1 MKIGIPRSLYYYH
14 YKDLWLSFFKRLNI
28 DVVISDKTT
37 KEIMK
42 KGIELSNDEMCIA
55 LKNYLGHVVSLKDKC
70 DYVLIPRIDNYG
82 INNQMC
88 TNSMSTY
95 DIIDKI
101 LDIPIISYNVSLRNK
116 QTEEKEFMKWSSILK
131 RSKKEIKEAYNYAL
145 EDSINKSKYLE
156 RKNIEKLKSK
166 KTKILIVSHPYNIFD
181 EYIGASI
188 INALKKY
195 DVEIIYSEYFNK
207 NKTNKLGN
215 VLSTG
220 LYFKYSKEEI
230 GSILMCKDKIDGI
243 LFLTAFPCALDSLV
257 IPLVLRKVDIPT
269 LHLMIDEENSMTGII
284 TRLESF
290 IDIIERNKIHD

>member
-88 TNSMSTY
+88 TNYMSTY

-156 RKNIEKLKSK
+156 RKNIEKLEST

-257 IPLVLRKVDIPT
+257 IPLVLRKIDIPT

>member
-88 TNSMSTY
+88 TNYMSTY

-101 LDIPIISYNVSLRNK
+101 LDIPIISYNVSLSDRK
-116 QTEEKEFMKWSSILK
+116 TEEKEFEKWSSILK
-131 RSKKEIKEAYNYAL
+131 KSKKEIKEAYKYAL

-156 RKNIEKLKSK
+156 RKNIEKLESK

>member
-88 TNSMSTY
+88 TNYMSTY

-101 LDIPIISYNVSLRNK
+101 LDIPIISYNVSLSDRK
-116 QTEEKEFMKWSSILK
+116 TEEKEFEKWSYILK
-131 RSKKEIKEAYNYAL
+131 KSKKEIKEAYKYAL

-156 RKNIEKLKSK
+156 RKNIEKLESK

-181 EYIGASI
+181 EYIGLSI
-188 INALKKY
+188 INSLKKY

-207 NKTNKLGN
+207 NKTSKLGN
-215 VLSTG
+215 VLSSG

-269 LHLMIDEENSMTGII
+269 LHLLIDEENSMTGII

>member
-88 TNSMSTY
+88 TNYMSTY

-101 LDIPIISYNVSLRNK
+101 LDIPTISYNVSLRNK

>member
-1 MKIGIPRSLYYYH
+1 
-14 YKDLWLSFFKRLNI
+14 
-28 DVVISDKTT
+28 
-37 KEIMK
+37 
-42 KGIELSNDEMCIA
+42 
-55 LKNYLGHVVSLKDKC
+55 
-70 DYVLIPRIDNYG
+70 
-82 INNQMC
+82 MC
-88 TNSMSTY
+88 TNYMSTY

-101 LDIPIISYNVSLRNK
+101 LDIPIISYNVSLSDRK
-116 QTEEKEFMKWSSILK
+116 TEEKEFLKWSSILK
-131 RSKKEIKEAYNYAL
+131 KSKKEIKEAYKYAL
-145 EDSINKSKYLE
+145 EEVNKKSKYLE
-156 RKNIEKLKSK
+156 RKNIEKLESK

-181 EYIGASI
+181 EYIGLSI
-188 INALKKY
+188 INSLKKY

-207 NKTNKLGN
+207 NKTSKLGN
-215 VLSTG
+215 VLSSG

-269 LHLMIDEENSMTGII
+269 LHLLIDEENSMTGII

>member
-88 TNSMSTY
+88 TNYMSTY

-101 LDIPIISYNVSLRNK
+101 LDIPIISYNVSLSDRK
-116 QTEEKEFMKWSSILK
+116 TEEKEFEKWSSILK
-131 RSKKEIKEAYNYAL
+131 KSKKEIKEAYNYAL
-145 EDSINKSKYLE
+145 EDSINKSNYLE
-156 RKNIEKLKSK
+156 RKNIEKLESK

-181 EYIGASI
+181 EYIGLSI
-188 INALKKY
+188 INSLKKY

-207 NKTNKLGN
+207 NKTSKLGN
-215 VLSTG
+215 VLSSG

-269 LHLMIDEENSMTGII
+269 LHLLIDEENSMTGII

>member
-14 YKDLWLSFFKRLNI
+14 YKDLWLSFFKKLNI

-55 LKNYLGHVVSLKDKC
+55 LKNYLGHVVSLKGLC

-88 TNSMSTY
+88 TNYMSTY

-101 LDIPIISYNVSLRNK
+101 LDIPIISYNISLSDRK
-116 QTEEKEFMKWSSILK
+116 TEEKEFEKWSSILK
-131 RSKKEIKEAYNYAL
+131 RSKKEIREAYKYAL
-145 EDSINKSKYLE
+145 EEVNKKSKYLE
-156 RKNIEKLKSK
+156 RKNIEKLESK

-181 EYIGASI
+181 EYIGLSI
-188 INALKKY
+188 INSLKKY

-215 VLSTG
+215 VLSSG

-269 LHLMIDEENSMTGII
+269 LHLLIDEENSMTGII

>member
-55 LKNYLGHVVSLKDKC
+55 LKNCLGHVVSLKDKC

-88 TNSMSTY
+88 TNYMSTY

-101 LDIPIISYNVSLRNK
+101 LDIPTISYNVSLRNK

-230 GSILMCKDKIDGI
+230 GSILMCKDKIGGI

>member
-55 LKNYLGHVVSLKDKC
+55 LKNYLGHVVSLKGLC

-88 TNSMSTY
+88 TNYMSTY

-101 LDIPIISYNVSLRNK
+101 LDIPIISYNISLSDRK
-116 QTEEKEFMKWSSILK
+116 TEEKEFEKWSSILK
-131 RSKKEIKEAYNYAL
+131 RSKKEIREAYKYAL
-145 EDSINKSKYLE
+145 EEVNKKSKYLE
-156 RKNIEKLKSK
+156 RKNIEKLESK

-181 EYIGASI
+181 EYIGLSI
-188 INALKKY
+188 INSLKKY

-215 VLSTG
+215 VLSSG

-269 LHLMIDEENSMTGII
+269 LHLLIDEENSMTGII

>member
-88 TNSMSTY
+88 TNYMSTY

-116 QTEEKEFMKWSSILK
+116 QTEEKEFEKWSSILK
-131 RSKKEIKEAYNYAL
+131 KSKKEIKEAYNYAL

-156 RKNIEKLKSK
+156 RKNIEKLESK

-181 EYIGASI
+181 EYIGLSI
-188 INALKKY
+188 INSLKKY

>member
-28 DVVISDKTT
+28 DVVISGKTT

-42 KGIELSNDEMCIA
+42 KGIELSNDEMCIS
-55 LKNYLGHVVSLKDKC
+55 LKNYLGHVVSLKGLC
-70 DYVLIPRIDNYG
+70 DYVLVPRIDNYG
-82 INNQMC
+82 INNQVC
-88 TNSMSTY
+88 TNYMSTY

-101 LDIPIISYNVSLRNK
+101 LDIPLISYNISLTNK
-116 QTEEKEFMKWSSILK
+116 ETLEKEFLKWSSILK
-131 RSKKEIKEAYNYAL
+131 KSKKEIKEAYKYAL
-145 EDSINKSKYLE
+145 EESINKSKYLE
-156 RKNIEKLKSK
+156 RKNIKKLESK

-181 EYIGASI
+181 EYIGLSI

-215 VLSTG
+215 ILSSG

-230 GSILMCKDKIDGI
+230 GSIIMCKDKIDGI

-269 LHLMIDEENSMTGII
+269 LHLIVDEENSMTGII

>member
-55 LKNYLGHVVSLKDKC
+55 LKNYLGHVVSLKGLC

-88 TNSMSTY
+88 TNYMSTY

-101 LDIPIISYNVSLRNK
+101 LDIPIISYNVSLSDRK
-116 QTEEKEFMKWSSILK
+116 TEEKEFEKWSSILK
-131 RSKKEIKEAYNYAL
+131 KSKKEIKEAYNYAL
-145 EDSINKSKYLE
+145 EEVNKKSKYLE
-156 RKNIEKLKSK
+156 RKNIEKLESK

-181 EYIGASI
+181 EYIGLSI
-188 INALKKY
+188 INSLKKY

-207 NKTNKLGN
+207 NKTSKLGN
-215 VLSTG
+215 VLSSG

-269 LHLMIDEENSMTGII
+269 LHLLIDEENSMTGII

>member
-88 TNSMSTY
+88 TNYMSTY

-116 QTEEKEFMKWSSILK
+116 QTEEKEFEKWSSILK
-131 RSKKEIKEAYNYAL
+131 KSKKEIKEAYNYAL

>member
-88 TNSMSTY
+88 TNYMSTY

-101 LDIPIISYNVSLRNK
+101 LDIPIISYNVSLSDRK
-116 QTEEKEFMKWSSILK
+116 TEEKEFEKWSSILK
-131 RSKKEIKEAYNYAL
+131 KSKKEIKEAYKYAL

-156 RKNIEKLKSK
+156 RKNIEKLESK

-181 EYIGASI
+181 EYIGLSI

-207 NKTNKLGN
+207 NKTSKLGN
-215 VLSTG
+215 VLSSG

>member
-88 TNSMSTY
+88 TNYMSTY

>member
-1 MKIGIPRSLYYYH
+1 
-14 YKDLWLSFFKRLNI
+14 
-28 DVVISDKTT
+28 
-37 KEIMK
+37 MK

-88 TNSMSTY
+88 TNYMSTY

-101 LDIPIISYNVSLRNK
+101 LDIPIISYNVSLSDRK
-116 QTEEKEFMKWSSILK
+116 TEEKEFEKWSSILK
-131 RSKKEIKEAYNYAL
+131 KSKKEIKEAYKYAL

-156 RKNIEKLKSK
+156 RKNIEKLESK

-188 INALKKY
+188 INSLKKY

-269 LHLMIDEENSMTGII
+269 LHLIIDEENSMTGII

>member
-55 LKNYLGHVVSLKDKC
+55 LKNYLGHVVSLKGLC

-88 TNSMSTY
+88 TNYMSTY

-131 RSKKEIKEAYNYAL
+131 RSKKEIKEAYNYGL
-145 EDSINKSKYLE
+145 EYSINKSKYLE

-243 LFLTAFPCALDSLV
+243 LFLTVFPCALDSLV

-269 LHLMIDEENSMTGII
+269 LHLMIYEENSMTGII

>member
-88 TNSMSTY
+88 TNYMSTY

-101 LDIPIISYNVSLRNK
+101 LEIPIISYNVSLRNK

-156 RKNIEKLKSK
+156 RKNMEKLESK

-181 EYIGASI
+181 EYIGSSI

>member
-88 TNSMSTY
+88 TNYMSTY

-156 RKNIEKLKSK
+156 RKNIEKLESK

-215 VLSTG
+215 VLSSG

>member
-88 TNSMSTY
+88 TNYMSTY

-156 RKNIEKLKSK
+156 RKNIEKLESK

>member
-88 TNSMSTY
+88 TNYMSTY

-101 LDIPIISYNVSLRNK
+101 LDIPIISYNVSLSDRK
-116 QTEEKEFMKWSSILK
+116 TEEKEFEKWSSILK
-131 RSKKEIKEAYNYAL
+131 KSKKEINEAYNYAL

-269 LHLMIDEENSMTGII
+269 LHLLIDEENSMTGII

>member
-88 TNSMSTY
+88 TNYMSTY

-101 LDIPIISYNVSLRNK
+101 LDIPIISYNVSLSDRK
-116 QTEEKEFMKWSSILK
+116 TEEKEFEKWSSILK
-131 RSKKEIKEAYNYAL
+131 KSKKEIKELYKYAL

-156 RKNIEKLKSK
+156 RKNIEKLESK

>member
-55 LKNYLGHVVSLKDKC
+55 LKNYLGHVVSLKGLC

-88 TNSMSTY
+88 TNYMSTY

-101 LDIPIISYNVSLRNK
+101 LDIPIISYNVSLSDRK
-116 QTEEKEFMKWSSILK
+116 TEEKEFEKWSSILK
-131 RSKKEIKEAYNYAL
+131 KSKKEIKEAYNYAL
-145 EDSINKSKYLE
+145 EEVNKKSKYLE
-156 RKNIEKLKSK
+156 RKNIEKLESK

-181 EYIGASI
+181 EYIGLSI
-188 INALKKY
+188 INSLKKY

-269 LHLMIDEENSMTGII
+269 LHLLIDEENSMTGII